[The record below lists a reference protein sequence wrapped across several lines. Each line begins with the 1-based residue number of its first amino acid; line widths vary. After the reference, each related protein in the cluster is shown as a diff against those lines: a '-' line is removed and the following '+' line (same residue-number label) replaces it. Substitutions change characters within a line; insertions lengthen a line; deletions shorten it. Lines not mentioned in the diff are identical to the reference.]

1 MIRGLGS
8 DLVAVERMRAAWM
21 RHGERLGQRILTPAE
36 REYGADR
43 PDFVAY
49 LASRFAAK
57 EAGSKALGTGFR
69 DGIRL
74 QDLEVRRAPHSAPRL
89 LLHGAAAEAAAR
101 LGVTRTHLSLS
112 DDGAY
117 ALATVILE
125 GE

>member
-21 RHGERLGQRILTPAE
+21 RHGERLTRRILTPAE
-36 REYGADR
+36 QAYGRDR
-43 PDFVAY
+43 PDFAAY

-57 EAGSKALGTGFR
+57 EAGSKALGTGLR

-74 QDLEVRRAPHSAPRL
+74 QDLEVQRPPHSAPQL
-89 LLHGAAAEAAAR
+89 LLHGAAEEAAAR